1 MFSIQSVKVGDTA
14 YESLWYDRSKR
25 YKELIPMILLRAQ
38 NPICMTAGPIW
49 TLSFGFSTQVGIN

>member
-1 MFSIQSVKVGDTA
+1 MRVGDTV

-38 NPICMTAGPIW
+38 KPIHMTAGPIW
-49 TLSFGFSTQVGIN
+49 MLSFGFSTQVRIN